1 MFLENN
7 FVFVFSQVPN
17 AKEDECRVQ
26 FQWQPRQQSIS
37 LHGLDVHMDSYARQQ
52 PPEEFEKFWFAN
64 FCSYH
69 GSISDMVGII
79 YMLGRDAYMNTYQQY
94 DITCYHLLLVIWWVI
109 HATMFTERSSES
121 KNPGSF

>member
-26 FQWQPRQQSIS
+26 FQWQPRQQSVG
-37 LHGLDVHMDSYARQQ
+37 LHAPSLDVHMDSYARQQ

-94 DITCYHLLLVIWWVI
+94 DITC
-109 HATMFTERSSES
+109 
-121 KNPGSF
+121 